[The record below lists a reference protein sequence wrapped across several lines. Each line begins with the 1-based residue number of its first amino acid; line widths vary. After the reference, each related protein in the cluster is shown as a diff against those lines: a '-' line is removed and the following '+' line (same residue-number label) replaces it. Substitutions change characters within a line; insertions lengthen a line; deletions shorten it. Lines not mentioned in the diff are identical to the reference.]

1 MHSGLNEVENVLP
14 SDSIPR
20 AQCSVKKFWR
30 KIFQSWESPIS
41 PAGTFAEWVKANWG
55 HDIVDDT
62 AHRWLH
68 KLGFNQKRYGK
79 GVYFDGHERDDVGAE
94 R

>member
-1 MHSGLNEVENVLP
+1 
-14 SDSIPR
+14 
-20 AQCSVKKFWR
+20 
-30 KIFQSWESPIS
+30 
-41 PAGTFAEWVKANWG
+41 VKANWG